1 MKAITI
7 HIGLEFLFGPIQKL
21 HVDSNGNEI
30 TGASIIDNDSVTQSL
45 DKEINDLWC
54 SLYTKDENSPSGM
67 SFDKNR
73 EKELAPKLLEMVSQ
87 LIDRLNK
94 INDGSF
100 VIHDMVT
107 SYLKSLIQ

>member
-1 MKAITI
+1 MNKTTI

-21 HVDSNGNEI
+21 RTNENGDEI
-30 TGASIIDNDSVTQSL
+30 TGVTVIDENESIQSL

-54 SLYTKDENSPSGM
+54 SLYSKDENSPDGLH
-67 SFDKNR
+67 FDKDK
-73 EKELAPKLLEMVSQ
+73 EKELAPQLLEMITK

-100 VIHDMVT
+100 EIQDMIT
-107 SYLKSLIQ
+107 DYLKSLI